1 MPGPYDELEKEA
13 ENLERQSKEEFNKKG
28 FILAISLLEEAK
40 EIYSKLGFHG
50 KIDMLNQRILRLKNL
65 IRFERQDTA
74 VKTKSE
80 VDFQKR
86 VDKVLIEKERY
97 QEKKIAE
104 NKLPSPEVKKK
115 LEKIR
120 LLKEKAAKE
129 QKLGKFPRV
138 IGRYEY
144 ILELYKS
151 IPKDI
156 INLSTEILEI
166 EKKLSIIRT
175 KK

>member
-104 NKLPSPEVKKK
+104 NKSPSPEVKKK

-156 INLSTEILEI
+156 IDLSTEILEI

>member
-86 VDKVLIEKERY
+86 VDKVLIEKVRY

-156 INLSTEILEI
+156 IDLSTEILEI